1 MKTLKFQITN
11 EVTERPRHPLWTQF
25 QPTGQCEEVNFSI
38 DEYREAIHEFD
49 ETCKDEKDNIRTGS
63 WLEYHDRGVLVTL
76 ALIEIDEE
84 GYEECLE
91 VLDSYEFTI
100 DDAKKEQEKD
110 E

>member
-11 EVTERPRHPLWTQF
+11 EVTERPRHPRWTQF
-25 QPTGQCEEVNFSI
+25 QPTGQCEEVNFAI
-38 DEYREAIHEFD
+38 DDYRKAIYEFD
-49 ETCKDEKDNIRTGS
+49 ETCKDEKDNICNGYWR
-63 WLEYHDRGVLVTL
+63 EYQHRGVLVTL
-76 ALIEIDEE
+76 ALVEVDED
-84 GYEECLE
+84 GYEERIE